1 MPEAGIETSEGLTPG
16 TPAEAVE
23 TGLVAWAAALLAAM
37 ALALPVRAPA
47 VAPTYVDYVRDARQ
61 IQTHGESDTYWQ
73 NPKGDASLWIGQ
85 RDGRN
90 VWNVEG

>member
-1 MPEAGIETSEGLTPG
+1 MAETKTSEGLVPDTA
-16 TPAEAVE
+16 AEVVE
-23 TGLVAWAAALLAAM
+23 TVLVTWAATLLAAM